1 LDTRVS
7 CSQNYGNNGKQK
19 MNRYYVEMEHPRG
32 KEEYGTIYIY
42 MYAYDTQQIID
53 MVDQVVITVEKT
65 E

>member
-1 LDTRVS
+1 MVRELNMTITTKVE
-7 CSQNYGNNGKQK
+7 N

-42 MYAYDTQQIID
+42 MNAYDAQQIID
-53 MVDQVVITVEKT
+53 MVDQVIITIEKT